1 MIAVEE
7 CFRTRIWTPPAR
19 VKNRQLDDGDVF
31 LKIISGGNVHVRLF
45 SPDAHSNTCRDN
57 TEKRDAN
64 LIIYFHGNAEDLST
78 CESFLSW
85 LSLNTEYDVLCVD
98 YMGYGRSSGENNTTE
113 SNMCVAA
120 DAVLDYALNTLKYK
134 YHTIVVMGRSLGS
147 IPAVHLASKTDNAG
161 LQGLVLVSGLAS
173 GARCILSSAYV
184 PSVMLTSLD
193 NAFGANIQRIS
204 GVQCMVLL
212 VHGDHDTEVSL
223 SNSQVLKERCNGWCH
238 PELIVIRGGSHN
250 NIWNMYARQVLK
262 PLTSF
267 LANSKENARLHSCDE
282 AAKTPYS
289 TGCELFEF

>member
-19 VKNRQLDDGDVF
+19 VKNRQLDDRDVF
-31 LKIISGGNVHVRLF
+31 LTIISGGNVHARLF
-45 SPDAHSNTCRDN
+45 SPDSHSNT
-57 TEKRDAN
+57 EKHDAN
-64 LIIYFHGNAEDLST
+64 LIIYFHGNAEDLTT

-85 LSLNTEYDVLCVD
+85 LSLNTAYDVLCVD
-98 YMGYGRSSGENNTTE
+98 YVGYGRSSGENNTTE
-113 SNMCVAA
+113 ANMCEAA
-120 DAVLDYALNTLKYK
+120 DAVLDYAVNTLKYK

-173 GARCILSSAYV
+173 GARCILSPAYT
-184 PSVMLTSLD
+184 PSVMQASLD
-193 NAFGANIQRIS
+193 NAFGANIQRIP
-204 GVQCMVLL
+204 GVQCMILL

-262 PLTSF
+262 PMNLF
-267 LANSKENARLHSCDE
+267 LSNSKENARLHSCD
-282 AAKTPYS
+282 AAAQTPYS
-289 TGCELFEF
+289 TVHGCELFEL